1 VPDDSKVHTP
11 VHVYGFSVWYS
22 LHVTLLATRIL
33 RWLLGVRQIC
43 KTLINKEILM
53 FFLFIRQ
60 TKSHNY
66 YTFSCSIVFCKPVH
80 FVGTHGTDEFQITRI
95 LPFLLDFHKLYIK

>member
-1 VPDDSKVHTP
+1 
-11 VHVYGFSVWYS
+11 
-22 LHVTLLATRIL
+22 
-33 RWLLGVRQIC
+33 
-43 KTLINKEILM
+43 M